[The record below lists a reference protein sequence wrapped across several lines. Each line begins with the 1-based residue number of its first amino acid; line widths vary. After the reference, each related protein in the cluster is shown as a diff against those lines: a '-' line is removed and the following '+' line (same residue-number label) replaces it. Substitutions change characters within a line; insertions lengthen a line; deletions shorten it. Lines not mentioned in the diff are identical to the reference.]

1 MPFAPAPSLQPDP
14 LRHAEFYDGVALK
27 RGIAWI
33 IDTALVLALA
43 VLVVVLSALT
53 ALFILP
59 LVWLTLSFLY
69 RWVTMTGASATW
81 GMRLMGIRFL
91 TRDGERFD
99 AATAFLHT
107 LGYSVSVAF
116 LLPQI
121 ISVGLMLVS
130 PRGQGLTDH
139 LLGTVAINRPA
150 GG

>member
-1 MPFAPAPSLQPDP
+1 MPFAPASPLQPDP
-14 LRHAEFYDGVALK
+14 IRHAEFYDGVALK

-33 IDTALVLALA
+33 IDTILVLALA
-43 VLVVVLSALT
+43 FLVVLFSALT

-59 LVWLTLSFLY
+59 AVWLTLSFLY
-69 RWVTMTGASATW
+69 RWVTMSGDSATW

-116 LLPQI
+116 VLPQI
-121 ISVGLMLVS
+121 ISVGLMLIS
-130 PRGQGLTDH
+130 ARGQGLTDH
-139 LLGTVAINRPA
+139 ILGTVAINRPSV
-150 GG
+150 

>member
-1 MPFAPAPSLQPDP
+1 MPFAPASPLQPDP
-14 LRHAEFYDGVALK
+14 IRHAEFYDGVALK

-33 IDTALVLALA
+33 IDTILVLALA
-43 VLVVVLSALT
+43 FLVVLFSALT

-59 LVWLTLSFLY
+59 AVWLTLSFLY
-69 RWVTMTGASATW
+69 RWVTMSGDSATW

-116 LLPQI
+116 VLPQI
-121 ISVGLMLVS
+121 ISVGLMLIS

-139 LLGTVAINRPA
+139 LLGTVAINRPS
-150 GG
+150 GE